1 VDSRGETRELFLPA
15 KAVNVDFKQMHRVR
29 TVVSRIGWVVVAG
42 LTVQIASVG
51 NGRAQPPAATPA
63 PAPGSKP
70 AAPNAAAATEIRR
83 DPAGIK
89 GVSPVW
95 DSLKLGDASYLA
107 RDYDAAIKHYREAI
121 TKEPQHPLGH
131 LRMAEVLIQKGDFKE
146 AEQSAATAQ
155 RFAVKDPT
163 LGARALFLIAWLY
176 EQQQRFDEAITAWNA
191 YAQFAREQSKAKV
204 FQRTPPERL
213 KRLQDGKQLKQDSAA
228 VKERIE
234 LRLKEADEKARRS
247 AQ

>member
-1 VDSRGETRELFLPA
+1 
-15 KAVNVDFKQMHRVR
+15 MHRVR
-29 TVVSRIGWVVVAG
+29 TVVSRVGWVIAAG
-42 LTVQIASVG
+42 LAVQFASVSVG
-51 NGRAQPPAATPA
+51 QTQPPAPTSA
-63 PAPGSKP
+63 PAPTPSA
-70 AAPNAAAATEIRR
+70 AAPSSPQGAAPAEVRR

-89 GVSPVW
+89 GVSPIW
-95 DSLKLGDASYLA
+95 DSLKLGDASFLA

-155 RFAVKDPT
+155 RFATKDPT
-163 LGARALFLIAWLY
+163 LGARALFLIAWLC
-176 EQQQRFDEAITAWNA
+176 EQQQRYDEAITAWNA

-213 KRLQDGKQLKQDSAA
+213 KRLQDSKQLKQDSAA

>member
-1 VDSRGETRELFLPA
+1 MIVQLAWPEVG
-15 KAVNVDFKQMHRVR
+15 R
-29 TVVSRIGWVVVAG
+29 T
-42 LTVQIASVG
+42 QE
-51 NGRAQPPAATPA
+51 PA
-63 PAPGSKP
+63 PAP
-70 AAPNAAAATEIRR
+70 AAAAPAAAGSKAAEIRR

-95 DSLKLGDASYLA
+95 DSLKLGDASFLA
-107 RDYDAAIKHYREAI
+107 RDYDAAINHYREAI

-131 LRMAEVLIQKGDFKE
+131 LRMAEVLIQKGTFVE
-146 AEQSAATAQ
+146 AAQAAAAAQ

-163 LGARALFLIAWLY
+163 LGARALFLIAWIH
-176 EQQQRFDEAITAWNA
+176 EQQQEWEAAIAAWNA
-191 YAQFAREQSKAKV
+191 YAQFARERAKAKV

-213 KRLQDGKQLKQDSAA
+213 KRIQDAKQLKQDSAA

-234 LRLKEADEKARRS
+234 KRLKEADEKARRS

>member
-1 VDSRGETRELFLPA
+1 
-15 KAVNVDFKQMHRVR
+15 MHRVR
-29 TVVSRIGWVVVAG
+29 TVVSRVGWVIAAG
-42 LTVQIASVG
+42 LAVQFPSVSVG
-51 NGRAQPPAATPA
+51 QTQPPAPTSA
-63 PAPGSKP
+63 PAPTPSA
-70 AAPNAAAATEIRR
+70 AAPSSPPQGAAPAEVRR

-89 GVSPVW
+89 GVSPIW
-95 DSLKLGDASYLA
+95 DSLKLGDASFLA

-155 RFAVKDPT
+155 RFATKDPT
-163 LGARALFLIAWLY
+163 LGARALFLIAWLC
-176 EQQQRFDEAITAWNA
+176 EQQQRYDEAITAWNA

-213 KRLQDGKQLKQDSAA
+213 KRLQDSKQLKQDSAA